1 MLQAN
6 TRNRAPQNRK
16 QISETL
22 KKKWEDPD
30 FRAKMMEKIK
40 ARKTNSSVQ
49 SLDHRKK
56 ISEAMKKKWQ
66 DPEYRSKA
74 INGIKE
80 YNKSRPSSTSSRATK
95 PRPKKKKVVS
105 LDKVAG
111 KPKQRKKRAKKKI
124 TTIEPPEEAKGA
136 SRQGSISRGNDTED
150 ESERIDRMKEENND
164 LYDLLYGDDNLM
176 VSSLYD
182 FNEIEFYLILTS
194 EQG

>member
-1 MLQAN
+1 MLSAS
-6 TRNRAPQNRK
+6 P
-16 QISETL
+16 L
-22 KKKWEDPD
+22 KKKWEDPE

-66 DPEYRSKA
+66 DPEYRSKT

-80 YNKSRPSSTSSRATK
+80 YNKSRPSSRATK

-124 TTIEPPEEAKGA
+124 TTIEPPEEVKGA
-136 SRQGSISRGNDTED
+136 SRQGSISRGNDNED
-150 ESERIDRMKEENND
+150 ESERIGRMKEENND

-176 VSSLYD
+176 VSSLYYFSETKFLPN
-182 FNEIEFYLILTS
+182 FNLCTRLRVQRT
-194 EQG
+194 QT